1 MQNLKQKIEFHGLE
15 LATNEFIA
23 VEQRYVFDKNMQC
36 FLESF

>member
-23 VEQRYVFDKNMQC
+23 VEQRYVFYNMQC